1 MATQT
6 TQGDPA
12 GRMGRSGF
20 DETYWKDFVYGQK
33 VAEAT
38 AETVDNNK
46 RYNALAETEAW
57 LIDHSFVIPFG
68 VLNSFGYI
76 SSCMNPFESQYAPFG
91 MSEDRYKYQW
101 VYDKPFST
109 EEYLEMLPV
118 WEAERVERI
127 AYAEANGIDY

>member
-1 MATQT
+1 
-6 TQGDPA
+6 
-12 GRMGRSGF
+12 
-20 DETYWKDFVYGQK
+20 
-33 VAEAT
+33 
-38 AETVDNNK
+38 
-46 RYNALAETEAW
+46 
-57 LIDHSFVIPFG
+57 
-68 VLNSFGYI
+68 
-76 SSCMNPFESQYAPFG
+76 